1 MDKVL
6 DRGVRATLCSFTLP
20 ACLCLEQGSACH
32 RHLHPSLAGEAARLA
47 GHVFTG

>member
-6 DRGVRATLCSFTLP
+6 DGGVWATRGSFALP

-47 GHVFTG
+47 GRMFTG